1 VSRTLVVTNDFPPRH
16 GGIPTFVRS
25 LCDAFPPDDLV
36 VYASRQ
42 SDDSRYD
49 ATLPFRVLRD
59 PTRILLPTPAVGRRV
74 TRVLR
79 DERCDRVVFGAAA
92 PLGLLGEPLR
102 AAGARRLVALTH
114 GHEVWWARLPG
125 TRGVLRRIGDA
136 VDVVTYVSEW
146 CRARI
151 APALSPGAAAA
162 MQRLSPGV
170 DTGRFHPGCGGDAVR
185 ARLGLDTERLVVVC
199 VGRLVRRKGHDAL
212 VRAWP
217 DVLAARPGSVLL
229 LVGTGPL
236 HRRLRRLVRRQGLD
250 GAVRLLGAVDDL
262 PPYLDA
268 ADVFAMPCRS
278 VRLGL
283 EVEAFGI
290 VYLEAAACGL
300 PVVAGRSG
308 GVPEV
313 VAMLDDAVVVDGR
326 DPGEVAA
333 AVLALAGRR
342 TAAPRLDLGRSDLET
357 LRTLLED
364 SPAT

>member
-25 LCDAFPPDDLV
+25 LCEAFPPTEVV

-42 SDDSRYD
+42 QGDSAYD
-49 ATLPFRVLRD
+49 ATLPFRVHRD
-59 PTRILLPTPAVGRRV
+59 PTRVLLPTPAVGRRV

-79 DERCDRVVFGAAA
+79 EEGCDRVVFGAAA
-92 PLGLLGEPLR
+92 PLGLLGGRLR
-102 AAGARRLVALTH
+102 AAGARRVVALTH

-125 TRGVLRRIGDA
+125 TRGALRRIGDS
-136 VDVVTYVSEW
+136 VDVVTYVSHW
-146 CRARI
+146 CRERI
-151 APALSPGAAAA
+151 APALSPQAASE
-162 MQRLSPGV
+162 MRRLSPSV
-170 DTGRFHPGCGGDAVR
+170 DTERFRPGCGGGAVR
-185 ARLGLDTERLVVVC
+185 SRLGLGPDDLVVVC
-199 VGRLVRRKGHDAL
+199 VGRLVRRKGQDTL

-217 DVLAARPGSVLL
+217 EVLEARPGSVLL

-236 HRRLRRLVRRQGLD
+236 RRRLARSARRLGLD

-278 VRLGL
+278 VRFGL

-313 VAMLDDAVVVDGR
+313 AAMLDDAVVVDGR
-326 DPGEVAA
+326 DPRQVAA
-333 AVLALAGRR
+333 GVLGLAGRR
-342 TAAPRLDLGRSDLET
+342 QPTPRLDTGASDVET
-357 LRTLLED
+357 LRRLLGQP
-364 SPAT
+364 S

>member
-1 VSRTLVVTNDFPPRH
+1 VVTNDFPPRH

-25 LCDAFPPDDLV
+25 LCDAFPPDDVV

-42 SDDSRYD
+42 PGDTRYD
-49 ATLPFRVLRD
+49 ATLPFRVHRD
-59 PTRILLPTPAVGRRV
+59 PTSVLLPTRAVSRRV
-74 TRVLR
+74 TRALR
-79 DERCDRVVFGAAA
+79 EERCDRVVFGAAA
-92 PLGLLGEPLR
+92 PLGLLGDPLR
-102 AAGARRLVALTH
+102 AAGARRQVALTH

-125 TRGVLRRIGDA
+125 TRRVLRRIGDA
-136 VDVVTYVSEW
+136 VDVVTFVSQW
-146 CRARI
+146 CRERI
-151 APALSPGAAAA
+151 APALSPTAAAA

-170 DTGRFHPGCGGDAVR
+170 DTDRFRPGCGGDTVR
-185 ARLGLDTERLVVVC
+185 TGLGLDPEDLVAVC
-199 VGRLVRRKGHDAL
+199 VGRLVRRKGQDVL

-217 DVLAARPGSVLL
+217 EVLASRPGSVLL

-236 HRRLRRLVRRQGLD
+236 RRTLARLVRRHSLGD
-250 GAVRLLGAVDDL
+250 AVRLLGAVDDL

-268 ADVFAMPCRS
+268 ADVFAMPCRT
-278 VRLGL
+278 VRRGL

-364 SPAT
+364 SSAT

>member
-1 VSRTLVVTNDFPPRH
+1 MTRTLVVTNDFPPRH

-25 LCDAFPPDDLV
+25 LCDAFPPADVV

-42 SDDSRYD
+42 PGDSEYD
-49 ATLPFRVLRD
+49 ATLPFRVHRD
-59 PTRILLPTPAVGRRV
+59 PTRVLLPSPAVGRRV
-74 TRVLR
+74 ARVVR
-79 DERCDRVVFGAAA
+79 DEGCDRVVFGAAA
-92 PLGLLGEPLR
+92 PLGLLGCRLR

-125 TRGVLRRIGDA
+125 TRRLLRRIGDS

-146 CRARI
+146 CREQI
-151 APALSPGAAAA
+151 APALSPQAAIA
-162 MQRLSPGV
+162 MRRLSPSV
-170 DTGRFHPGCGGDAVR
+170 DTERFRPGCGGYAVR
-185 ARLGLDTERLVVVC
+185 ARLGLDADALVVVC
-199 VGRLVRRKGHDAL
+199 VGRLVRRKGQDSL

-217 DVLAARPGSVLL
+217 EVLAARPGSVLL

-236 HRRLRRLVRRQGLD
+236 NRALRRLVRRHGVG

-308 GVPEV
+308 GAPEV
-313 VAMLDDAVVVDGR
+313 AARLDEAVVVDGR
-326 DPGEVAA
+326 DAGQVAA

-342 TAAPRLDLGRSDLET
+342 THAPRLDLGETDQET
-357 LRTLLED
+357 LRALL
-364 SPAT
+364 